1 MLRQSGG
8 ASAITLLLVIALI
21 AVGVV
26 LYQTQRKLSRIRERL
41 DDLESRAFSGS
52 IGVSVDQPAPEFRV
66 AAKVTSRRAATV
78 VSALPP
84 PPEIARVTEPEPE
97 LTKSRFADLSFE
109 SLVGGK
115 LPIWVG
121 GISLVFAGFFLVRFT
136 IEAGLFGPGARSI
149 TATIFAFAM
158 IAMSE
163 LGGRL
168 PKIGASFTAD
178 PRVAQSLAGA
188 GVATLY
194 GTLYMA
200 AEIYGL
206 VGVPTAF
213 IFVVLVTAIAFALSL
228 ASFTGTPLSAH
239 EVDASGAAQGLV
251 IHDAASTLRNYC
263 AADSEGRLWLTLPG
277 GSRFELI
284 TFKEFITKFP
294 MPKDEPADDTLDG
307 SLPFPV
313 NAATIAAFANAR

>member
-206 VGVPTAF
+206 IGVPMAF
-213 IFVVLVTAIAFALSL
+213 VLVVTVTAIAFALSL
-228 ASFTGTPLSAH
+228 RHGPPTALMGLIGGF
-239 EVDASGAAQGLV
+239 AAPWGCRYGREQ
-251 IHDAASTLRNYC
+251 S
-263 AADSEGRLWLTLPG
+263 ADS
-277 GSRFELI
+277 
-284 TFKEFITKFP
+284 
-294 MPKDEPADDTLDG
+294 PALSG
-307 SLPFPV
+307 SLYRRIV
-313 NAATIAAFANAR
+313 WACGMAALAVVARAGQRRRRALELCNARHR